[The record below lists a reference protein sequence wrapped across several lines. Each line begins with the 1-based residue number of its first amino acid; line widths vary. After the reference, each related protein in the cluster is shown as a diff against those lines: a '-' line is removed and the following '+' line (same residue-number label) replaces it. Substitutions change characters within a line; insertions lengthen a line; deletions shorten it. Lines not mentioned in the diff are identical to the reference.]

1 MNEFASWMALI
12 GVIAF
17 LLTIAMGIA
26 AIVDRTSH
34 IVYTRRNPRR
44 FQARK
49 VR

>member
-12 GVIAF
+12 GVITTFAI
-17 LLTIAMGIA
+17 IATVIGLA
-26 AIVDRTSH
+26 VDWTSRV
-34 IVYTRRNPRR
+34 VYRWRNPRR